1 MLTKGMSGRAAQLRP
16 FCVRVA
22 VQPLFRQRG
31 HLRTEHRGGGL
42 GDIASR

>member
-1 MLTKGMSGRAAQLRP
+1 MLTKGMSGHAAQLCP

-22 VQPLFRQRG
+22 VIPLFRQRG

-42 GDIASR
+42 GDIAT